1 MCFTSGR
8 SEADII
14 EEITSVILMR
24 LNRKLLPID
33 KNFIGMDCC
42 LEEIIPKMID
52 YQMMF
57 AWLGFMDLEELVR
70 QPLPRF
76 CTYNRIAF
84 HCMITSFIA
93 NIREDFKSQGLPY
106 LQKQL
111 LHDIL
116 LGRNKFISNVDEG
129 IYMIKDKLC
138 FKKVLLDDVDNERTR
153 SLN

>member
-1 MCFTSGR
+1 
-8 SEADII
+8 
-14 EEITSVILMR
+14 
-24 LNRKLLPID
+24 
-33 KNFIGMDCC
+33 
-42 LEEIIPKMID
+42 
-52 YQMMF
+52 
-57 AWLGFMDLEELVR
+57 MDLEELVR

-76 CTYNRIAF
+76 CTYDRIAF

-116 LGRNKFISNVDEG
+116 LGRNKFIINVDEG